1 MCVCVCVLEGGGG
14 GEGLKRGENIRSK
27 HEVTPKHDLI
37 GCQTWHDWLSII
49 WSLLDPGE
57 NFRAKSSTHEKAE
70 LDIEYFFR
78 QIDPDLCQYAYAFRE
93 SGFTSSITKKYWR
106 QQDFQSLSL

>member
-1 MCVCVCVLEGGGG
+1 MSFVLTSAFTCRAQPGARINSTERGRCVCVCVCVGGGGGGG

-49 WSLLDPGE
+49 
-57 NFRAKSSTHEKAE
+57 
-70 LDIEYFFR
+70 
-78 QIDPDLCQYAYAFRE
+78 
-93 SGFTSSITKKYWR
+93 
-106 QQDFQSLSL
+106 